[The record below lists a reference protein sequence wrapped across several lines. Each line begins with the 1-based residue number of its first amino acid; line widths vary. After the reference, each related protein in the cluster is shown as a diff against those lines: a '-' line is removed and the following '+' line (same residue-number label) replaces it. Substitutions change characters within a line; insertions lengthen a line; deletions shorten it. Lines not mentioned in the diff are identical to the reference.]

1 MKKSIN
7 SNTLG
12 IIKKGRI
19 IELEN
24 LSKPSKERILEKV
37 HLDEILKQPNQKNIS
52 ERKKELLWL
61 IALTGDKNSE
71 ILKLAKKEIYP
82 IRNFGEYPIIS
93 RSLNNAIFYALC
105 KAENDDI
112 KNILDTLLESKSGEI
127 RLLVAEFYLYKKQ
140 IEKSIEIIIGILDEI
155 NIDHNVANAIDM
167 DVASCADIEIL
178 KNTKEKYINN
188 NSIITDGIKH
198 VISIME
204 TAILKK

>member
-7 SNTLG
+7 SNILG

-37 HLDEILKQPNQKNIS
+37 HLDEILKQLNQKNIS

-82 IRNFGEYPIIS
+82 IRNFGEYPIIP
-93 RSLNNAIFYALC
+93 RSLNHAIYYALC

-127 RLLVAEFYLYKKQ
+127 RLLVAEFYLYKNK
-140 IEKSIEIIIGILDEI
+140 
-155 NIDHNVANAIDM
+155 
-167 DVASCADIEIL
+167 L
-178 KNTKEKYINN
+178 KNQ
-188 NSIITDGIKH
+188 
-198 VISIME
+198 
-204 TAILKK
+204 